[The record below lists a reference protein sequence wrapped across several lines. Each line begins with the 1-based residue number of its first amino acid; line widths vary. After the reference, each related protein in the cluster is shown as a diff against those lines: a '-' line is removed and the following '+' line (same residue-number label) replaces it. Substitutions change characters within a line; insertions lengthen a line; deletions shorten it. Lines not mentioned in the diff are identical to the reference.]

1 MSLSLKHIP
10 ASRTNRVRSQ
20 GQSTPEGKR
29 RSSQNSIRRG
39 LLARCNRPVRKES
52 RPSFE
57 ALLTH
62 HMARFQPRFQPAS
75 NSSRG
80 ARSKISPSRRNLA
93 IPNEPNPIFGQFYLV
108 QEPKLPLSNTHS
120 LTPRTPDIGFVSST
134 PQPLRLQHLT
144 FRIGFVREIA
154 ILPSQEDPSVRKKP
168 CARRDG
174 EIGTPADLQE
184 PAARVPAFHNWLRS
198 ASRQWPCRWPK
209 RASQP
214 CSGGVSVSPAFR
226 AFDYHKR

>member
-39 LLARCNRPVRKES
+39 LLARCNRRVRKES
-52 RPSFE
+52 RQSFE

-62 HMARFQPRFQPAS
+62 HMARFQPAS

-80 ARSKISPSRRNLA
+80 AGSTISPSRRNLA

-108 QEPKLPLSNTHS
+108 QGPKLPLSNTHS
-120 LTPRTPDIGFVSST
+120 LTPRTSEIGFVSST

-154 ILPSQEDPSVRKKP
+154 ILPSQEDPSARKKSR
-168 CARRDG
+168 ARRDG

-184 PAARVPAFHNWLRS
+184 PLARVPAFRNWLRS
-198 ASRQWPCRWPK
+198 ASCERDPNGPK
-209 RASQP
+209 GLA
-214 CSGGVSVSPAFR
+214 SPAPAASPGISSVR
-226 AFDYHKR
+226 LS